1 MTKSIKEKTRLSSIQ
16 NVLNTDGDVTAD
28 MLKVNFKF
36 KFSYYEIS
44 SGKNSSGIG
53 EVKKTE
59 SSKTRKMHHQNF
71 NKTILE
77 DLKHDCYKLLIG
89 AAKVLKI
96 FDYNIVINYTYHMHS
111 DTPKKEGYMSF
122 DINIYHENKFIGQ
135 IVTPKNNCF
144 ATAVLE
150 SMSTKD
156 ICDSFS
162 KLKNDFLG
170 LQIELSFRNWL
181 NNKFF
186 LKRIK
191 NLSMMKKV
199 IPFAYHKK
207 CKSQYGKIP
216 YNIYSVLLEK
226 SMKAFMNN
234 CTLFKILLFIDK
246 AEIKII
252 FEYKHNKSSVV
263 EHSFNNP
270 LNFTSLSVL
279 NVLRVNNSLCF
290 DIENEITEENV
301 EEVKNLLFLY
311 NY

>member
-1 MTKSIKEKTRLSSIQ
+1 MTKSIKEKTRLSRIQ

-122 DINIYHENKFIGQ
+122 YINIFHGNKFIGQ
-135 IVTPKNNCF
+135 IVTPTNDCF

-150 SMSTKD
+150 LISTKD

-170 LQIELSFRNWL
+170 LQIELSFGNGL

-191 NLSMMKKV
+191 NLLYYEESNT
-199 IPFAYHKK
+199 FR
-207 CKSQYGKIP
+207 
-216 YNIYSVLLEK
+216 
-226 SMKAFMNN
+226 
-234 CTLFKILLFIDK
+234 
-246 AEIKII
+246 
-252 FEYKHNKSSVV
+252 
-263 EHSFNNP
+263 
-270 LNFTSLSVL
+270 LS
-279 NVLRVNNSLCF
+279 
-290 DIENEITEENV
+290 
-301 EEVKNLLFLY
+301 
-311 NY
+311 

>member
-1 MTKSIKEKTRLSSIQ
+1 MTKSIKEKARLSSIQ
-16 NVLNTDGDVTAD
+16 NVLNTNGDVTAD

-36 KFSYYEIS
+36 KFSYYELS
-44 SGKNSSGIG
+44 SGKNSSGMG
-53 EVKKTE
+53 KMVKLE
-59 SSKTRKMHHQNF
+59 SSKNRKMHHQFF
-71 NKTILE
+71 NKIILA
-77 DLKHDCYKLLIG
+77 DLKHECYKLLIES
-89 AAKVLKI
+89 AKVLKI
-96 FDYNIVINYTYHMHS
+96 FDYDIVINYTYYMYANS
-111 DTPKKEGYMSF
+111 PKKEGYISF

-135 IVTPKNNCF
+135 MVTPTNNCF

-150 SMSTKD
+150 SISTKE

-170 LQIELSFRNWL
+170 LQIELSFGDWL
-181 NNKFF
+181 NNNFF

-191 NLSMMKKV
+191 NLNMMKKV

-207 CKSQYGKIP
+207 FKSQYGKIP

-226 SMKAFMNN
+226 SMKEFMNN
-234 CTLFKILLFIDK
+234 CKLFKILLFIDK

-252 FEYKHNKSSVV
+252 FEYKHNKSNII

-270 LNFTSLSVL
+270 LDFNSLSVL
-279 NVLRVNNSLCF
+279 NVLRVNNSLGF
-290 DIENEITEENV
+290 DIDDEITEENV
-301 EEVKNLLFLY
+301 EEVRNLLFLY

>member
-1 MTKSIKEKTRLSSIQ
+1 MTKSIKEKSRLSSIR
-16 NVLNTDGDVTAD
+16 NVLNTNGDVTAD

-36 KFSYYEIS
+36 KFSYYELS

-89 AAKVLKI
+89 TAKVLKI
-96 FDYNIVINYTYHMHS
+96 FDYDIVINYTYHMHA

-122 DINIYHENKFIGQ
+122 DINIHHENKFIGK
-135 IVTPKNNCF
+135 IVTPQNYCF
-144 ATAVLE
+144 VTTVLD
-150 SMSTKD
+150 SISRKD

-162 KLKNDFLG
+162 KIKNDFLG
-170 LQIELSFRNWL
+170 LQIDLSFGNWL

-191 NLSMMKKV
+191 NLNMMKTI

-207 CKSQYGKIP
+207 FKSQYEKIP
-216 YNIYSVLLEK
+216 YNIYSLLFEK

-234 CTLFKILLFIDK
+234 CKLFKILLFIDK

-252 FEYKHNKSSVV
+252 FECEHNKSSVI

-270 LNFTSLSVL
+270 LDFNSLSVL
-279 NVLRVNNSLCF
+279 NVLRVNNSLGF
-290 DIENEITEENV
+290 DVEDEITEENV

>member
-28 MLKVNFKF
+28 MLKINFKF

-44 SGKNSSGIG
+44 SGKNNSGIG
-53 EVKKTE
+53 KVTKTE

-77 DLKHDCYKLLIG
+77 DLKHDCYRLLIG
-89 AAKVLKI
+89 AAKALKI
-96 FDYNIVINYTYHMHS
+96 FDYNIVINYTYHMHA

-122 DINIYHENKFIGQ
+122 DISIYHENKFIGK
-135 IVTPKNNCF
+135 IITPTNYFF
-144 ATAVLE
+144 ATTVLE
-150 SMSTKD
+150 SISTKD
-156 ICDSFS
+156 ICDSFL
-162 KLKNDFLG
+162 KFKNDFLG
-170 LQIELSFRNWL
+170 LQIELSFGNWL

-207 CKSQYGKIP
+207 FKSQYGKIP
-216 YNIYSVLLEK
+216 YNIYSMLLEK
-226 SMKAFMNN
+226 SMKSFMNN
-234 CTLFKILLFIDK
+234 CTLFKILLLIDR

-252 FEYKHNKSSVV
+252 FEYKHKSSVI

-270 LNFTSLSVL
+270 LDFNSLSVL
-279 NVLRVNNSLCF
+279 NVLRVNNSLGF
-290 DIENEITEENV
+290 DIEDEITEENV